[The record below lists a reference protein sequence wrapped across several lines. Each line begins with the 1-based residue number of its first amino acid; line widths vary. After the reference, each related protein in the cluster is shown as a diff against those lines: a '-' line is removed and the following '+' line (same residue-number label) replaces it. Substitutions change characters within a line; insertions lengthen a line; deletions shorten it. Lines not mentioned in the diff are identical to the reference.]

1 MLFSIEQSILAEETL
16 ANLWS
21 FAKSANVSLYT
32 VLDQQSVE
40 KVQRKATKLVRGI
53 KDLSY
58 VNRLCNLNLPS
69 LACTRGDL
77 IYTYMYK
84 LAHNLLDMNPASLP
98 FRHHASSITRG
109 DDFKIFKS
117 HATCLT

>member
-1 MLFSIEQSILAEETL
+1 MLFSTEQSILAEETL

-69 LACTRGDL
+69 LVL
-77 IYTYMYK
+77 EVI
-84 LAHNLLDMNPASLP
+84 
-98 FRHHASSITRG
+98 
-109 DDFKIFKS
+109 
-117 HATCLT
+117 